1 MLAMSDRILQMYTS
15 NSSKLFLGSLVKKG
29 NLVQIVILFG
39 VSFSMI
45 RIPTK
50 SYFKARGGNAR
61 ERWLGM
67 DCDGDTFRGHAIDEW
82 AFSFFG
88 YPFLSAVPVRCIGK
102 FILRCMGRG
111 SRKYPAM
118 SSRFYRWESNL
129 LAMST
134 STDLFVFNHHRG
146 FLRTPIF

>member
-1 MLAMSDRILQMYTS
+1 MLAMSDRILQMYAS

-67 DCDGDTFRGHAIDEW
+67 DCDGD
-82 AFSFFG
+82 
-88 YPFLSAVPVRCIGK
+88 
-102 FILRCMGRG
+102 
-111 SRKYPAM
+111 
-118 SSRFYRWESNL
+118 
-129 LAMST
+129 
-134 STDLFVFNHHRG
+134 
-146 FLRTPIF
+146 RTPDHVCQVTITPRPAHATSSSNDSMQQVIPAQYSICSSIDPVGPLPG